1 MAEIAIVIG
10 GLLLW
15 LIATATYLLP
25 TIVAVAR
32 KHPNKMAIIL
42 INIFLGWTFVGWLG
56 ALIWSVLAIDR

>member
-1 MAEIAIVIG
+1 MEIAVVIG
-10 GLLLW
+10 VLLLG
-15 LIATATYLLP
+15 LISTATYLLP

-56 ALIWSVLAIDR
+56 ALIWSVLAIDQ